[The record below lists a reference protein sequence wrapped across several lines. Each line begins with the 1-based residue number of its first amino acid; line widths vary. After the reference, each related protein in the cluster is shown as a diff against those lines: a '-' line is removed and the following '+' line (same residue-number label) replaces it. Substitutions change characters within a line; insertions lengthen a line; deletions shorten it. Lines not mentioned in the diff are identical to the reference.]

1 MTRPR
6 HTGTERLRQQFGRAA
21 YHGVVAGLAAGIFLY
36 VLRQHAASVFVLASI
51 CGLMIVLPV
60 VNVLAV
66 LVDEVR
72 RRDLGFALLAAAVL
86 GLLAYTLAV
95 HL

>member
-1 MTRPR
+1 M
-6 HTGTERLRQQFGRAA
+6 EQLRQQFGRAA
-21 YHGVVAGLAAGIFLY
+21 YHGVVAGMVAGIFLY
-36 VLRQHAASVFVLASI
+36 VLHLHAASVFVLAST

-86 GLLAYTLAV
+86 GLLAYTFAV
-95 HL
+95 RL